1 MTKQEFDKE
10 MSRLKKLNTQKEYQ
24 NKLKAEKNKYC
35 RKLET
40 SKLLAIY
47 LFAVLN
53 IIVIF
58 AMVVMWHFADLTY
71 LGVLITDIAAQILIY
86 GIYCLKA
93 YKGKKSEEE
102 MKFKRESI
110 SGTLS
115 DLLNAGGESES
126 EVPIVVGTS
135 QVLGSNTETEDSS
148 VIECDDD
155 EIGMIETDD

>member
-24 NKLKAEKNKYC
+24 NKLKAEKYKYR

-53 IIVIF
+53 GIVIF
-58 AMVVMWHFADLTY
+58 AMVAMWHFKDLTY

-93 YKGKKSEEE
+93 YKGKQSEEE
-102 MKFKRESI
+102 MKFKRDNMFS
-110 SGTLS
+110 SLS
-115 DLLNAGGESES
+115 DLILAGAESDED
-126 EVPIVVGTS
+126 VPIVVGES
-135 QVLGSNTETEDSS
+135 QVLVDDSS
-148 VIECDDD
+148 SPEDNELGMMND
-155 EIGMIETDD
+155 ED